1 MQLSQSPRDPTRFW
15 TLPAPKLTI
24 PADLGLSLSAITAEA
39 RAKYAV
45 DVAQPGAVINGIAA
59 GTEAST
65 RGLSAGDVILRMQD
79 GERAQHRSYVAALV
93 LKKAQDVPTQ
103 VWIGLRVSQP

>member
-1 MQLSQSPRDPTRFW
+1 M
-15 TLPAPKLTI
+15 
-24 PADLGLSLSAITAEA
+24 
-39 RAKYAV
+39 
-45 DVAQPGAVINGIAA
+45 INGIAA

-79 GERAQHRSYVAALV
+79 GGQVQTPEQVRAAIDAARAQPRSYVAALV
-93 LKKAQDVPTQ
+93 LKKAQDAPIP